1 MLNTFNYFC
10 FIHSS
15 VDRHLGCF
23 HFLAIVNSAAM
34 NIHIQV
40 FNTCFNSL
48 LYILKSGIARSS
60 ANSFIIIIMTVP
72 HDLWDLSSPAR
83 DGNRILSSKS
93 AES

>member
-1 MLNTFNYFC
+1 M
-10 FIHSS
+10 
-15 VDRHLGCF
+15 
-23 HFLAIVNSAAM
+23 AIVNSAAM

-60 ANSFIIIIMTVP
+60 ANSFIIIIIITVP

-83 DGNRILSSKS
+83 DGNCILSSKS